1 MKKVAILGST
11 GSIGT
16 QALEVIRQLKNDFK
30 VVALAAGSNVEAIKK
45 QAEEFNPEFISVKTE
60 EAATKLQKLLPKSQ
74 IMIDGITEIAKTAD
88 YDIIIVSVTGIS
100 GLFPTLE
107 AIKRSKTIALANKE
121 TLVTAGDI
129 VMAEVKK
136 YNAQL
141 IPVDSEHSAI
151 FQCSPNGEYVKN
163 LLITA
168 SGGPFLNK
176 SVEYMKNATKN
187 ETLKHPKWDMGN
199 KITVDSATLMN
210 KGLEVIE
217 AHHLF
222 QKDYDNIK
230 VVIHPQSIVHSAVE
244 FEDGSVISQMGIPS
258 MHLPIQYALTYPKRI
273 EGIKSNSFDLAKL
286 GTLEFLE
293 PDFDKFPSLKLAF
306 NAGKDGG
313 IKPAILNAANEEA
326 VYAFLNDKIKLL
338 DISEIT
344 KIVLEKI
351 ENIINPSLEE
361 ILEADKKAR
370 NLAKEEISKKMVNNE
385 LS

>member
-16 QALEVIRQLKNDFK
+16 QSLEVIRQLKNKFK
-30 VVALAAGSNVEAIKK
+30 VVALAAGNNIEVIKK

-60 EAATKLQKLLPKSQ
+60 EAAAKLQKLLPESRV
-74 IMIDGITEIAKTAD
+74 MVDGITEIAKTVD
-88 YDIIIVSVTGIS
+88 YDIILVSVTGIS

-107 AIKRSKTIALANKE
+107 AIKRGKTIALANKE

-151 FQCSPNGEYVKN
+151 FQCSPTGEYVKN

-222 QKDYDNIK
+222 QKDYENIK

-244 FEDGSVISQMGIPS
+244 FEDGSVISQMGLPS
-258 MHLPIQYALTYPKRI
+258 MHLPIQYALTYPERVA
-273 EGIKSNSFDLAKL
+273 GIKSNSFDLSKL

-293 PDFDKFPSLKLAF
+293 PDFEKFPSLKLAF

-326 VYAFLNDKIKLL
+326 VYAFLDDKIKLL

-351 ENIINPSLEE
+351 ENIKNPSLDE
-361 ILEADKKAR
+361 ILKTDKKAR
-370 NLAKEEISKKMVNNE
+370 ELAKEEISKKMVNNE